1 MSTMKELSL
10 TCEHLEE
17 RLAALH
23 QASLGLIQ
31 DISLETL
38 LARIAGIARQQCGAV
53 LCVLGVLGEDNCL
66 EHLVI
71 DGNDEALADRVRR
84 MLDCGEQALEQLRMS
99 HPQRIARLSADVEW
113 KKVAGDN
120 LPDTRLLDVPLLQS
134 GQLQGHIYLFGSL
147 DKDEFSAD
155 DQQVIETLAGY
166 GSAAISNARLYARL
180 LEREHT
186 LTQRSENLLLL
197 NQLAAALSSS
207 NEVGQILDRALSEVV
222 DYLHIEVA
230 EVFLRPPE
238 GRVLSLMLHKGDE
251 IEALW
256 KEKRFSLGTGVV
268 GRTAESGQPILLDVT
283 EEESNPELSDL
294 HDRCLRQVACFPMPG
309 QRDVLGVLCV
319 ATCQEDPFDDLQMQF
334 LSAISSWLGT
344 AIENTRLNVQ
354 QRRVAV
360 LEERERIGMD
370 LHDGTIQSIYAVG
383 LTLEHASLLL
393 DENPDQSKERI
404 QQAISACNNTIR
416 DIRAYIL
423 DLRPRQFSDENLM
436 QGIRRLVSE
445 FRANTLVEVHL
456 KGPLDDL
463 HNLALPQATALF
475 HICQEALANTAKHAR
490 SQKVE
495 VTVWSTADR
504 ALLEVRDDG
513 RGFDL
518 NKMRF
523 TLGHGL
529 SNIQTRARNASGEV
543 EFTTEPGKG
552 AAVLAWVPLHNE

>member
-1 MSTMKELSL
+1 MSTMKEMSL
-10 TCEHLEE
+10 PCEHLEE

-23 QASLGLIQ
+23 QASLGLIH

-38 LARIAGIARQQCGAV
+38 LARIASIARAQSGAS
-53 LCVLGVLGEDNCL
+53 LCALGLLGDDNCL
-66 EHLVI
+66 EHLII
-71 DGNDEALADRVRR
+71 DGEDEALAGQVGR
-84 MLDCGEQALEQLRMS
+84 MLDCGEQSLDQLRMS
-99 HPQRIARLSADVEW
+99 SPKRIARLTADADW

-120 LPDTRLLDVPLLQS
+120 LPDACLLDVPLLQS

-147 DKDEFSAD
+147 ENDAFSAD

-166 GSAAISNARLYARL
+166 GSVAISNARLYARL

-256 KEKRFSLGTGVV
+256 KETRFSLGTGVV
-268 GRTAESGQPILLDVT
+268 GRTAESGQPILLYVT
-283 EEESNPELSDL
+283 DEDSPDLSDL

-309 QRDVLGVLCV
+309 QRDILGVLCV
-319 ATCQEDPFDDLQMQF
+319 ATCQEDPFDDLQVQF

-354 QRRVAV
+354 QRRVAI

-393 DENPDQSKERI
+393 DENLVQSKERI
-404 QQAISACNNTIR
+404 QQAINACNNTIR
-416 DIRAYIL
+416 DIRSYIL

-436 QGIRRLVSE
+436 QGVRRLVSE
-445 FRANTLVEVHL
+445 FRSNTLIEVHL

-463 HNLALPQATALF
+463 QNLALPQATALF

-490 SQKVE
+490 ARQVE

-518 NKMRF
+518 KKMRF

>member
-10 TCEHLEE
+10 TCEQLEE

-31 DISLETL
+31 NISLEIL
-38 LARIAGIARQQCGAV
+38 LARIADIARQQSGA
-53 LCVLGVLGEDNCL
+53 LMCALGVLGEDNCL
-66 EHLVI
+66 EHLI
-71 DGNDEALADRVRR
+71 LDGDDDALADRVRR
-84 MLDCGEQALEQLRMS
+84 MLDCGEQSLDQLRS
-99 HPQRIARLSADVEW
+99 PLAKRITRLTADPDW
-113 KKVAGDN
+113 KTAAGDN

-134 GQLQGHIYLFGSL
+134 GQLQGHIYLFGNL
-147 DKDEFSAD
+147 DRDEFSAD

-166 GSAAISNARLYARL
+166 GSVAISNARLYDRL
-180 LEREHT
+180 SEREHT

-207 NEVGQILDRALSEVV
+207 NEVEQILDRALSEVV

-268 GRTAESGQPILLDVT
+268 GRTAESGQPILLFVT
-283 EEESNPELSDL
+283 EEEENPELADL
-294 HDRCLRQVACFPMPG
+294 QDRCLRQVACFPMPG
-309 QRDVLGVLCV
+309 QRDILGVLCV

-354 QRRVAV
+354 QRRVAI

-393 DENPDQSKERI
+393 DENPAQSKERI
-404 QQAISACNNTIR
+404 DQAINACNNTIR

-445 FRANTLVEVHL
+445 FRTNTLIDVHL
-456 KGPLDDL
+456 KGPIDDL
-463 HNLALPQATALF
+463 HNLPVSQATALF

-490 SQKVE
+490 AHRVE
-495 VTVWSTADR
+495 VTLWSTSDR

-518 NKMRF
+518 KKVRF

-529 SNIQTRARNASGEV
+529 SNIQTRARNASGDV
-543 EFTTEPGKG
+543 ELTTEPGKG
-552 AAVLAWVPLHNE
+552 AAILAWVPLHNE